1 MRKDILSL
9 TIKEAIRLAEM
20 YEDDIYWDIW
30 NIESCHTTMEVEQN
44 GISLQS

>member
-30 NIESCHTTMEVEQN
+30 EYEQE
-44 GISLQS
+44 IPSWITVLL

>member
-30 NIESCHTTMEVEQN
+30 EIDLWSIPDDQYMEV
-44 GISLQS
+44 

>member
-20 YEDDIYWDIW
+20 YEDDQDWDLWDIDYYEE
-30 NIESCHTTMEVEQN
+30 I
-44 GISLQS
+44 

>member
-20 YEDDIYWDIW
+20 YEDDIFWDIW
-30 NIESCHTTMEVEQN
+30 EFDLWSIPYNQGMEV
-44 GISLQS
+44 

>member
-30 NIESCHTTMEVEQN
+30 DLEE
-44 GISLQS
+44 GIPSWIIDSL